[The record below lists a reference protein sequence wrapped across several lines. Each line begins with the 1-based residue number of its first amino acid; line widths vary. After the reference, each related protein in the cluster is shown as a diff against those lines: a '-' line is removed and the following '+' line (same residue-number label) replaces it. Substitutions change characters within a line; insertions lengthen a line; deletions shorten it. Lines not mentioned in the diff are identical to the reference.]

1 MKSHL
6 VAKNCLRS
14 ESAPLNLSKAF
25 LFFVKVQTACLMLLK
40 LTCSFVI
47 ECLITWKHIFH
58 NIKLSV
64 LNCVPCMLKT
74 CSHANVP
81 YMLTCSSALCA
92 YLLMSQRAL
101 CAYMLKSCTLYVL
114 TCSQANV
121 PCVLTCSCANVPCV
135 LTCLRALH
143 AYVLMCQCALVLMFL
158 HALRACMLMFKRA
171 ILNIVNS
178 YIIQIC

>member
-58 NIKLSV
+58 NKVECAKLCALHAKNMLACQRALHAYV
-64 LNCVPCMLKT
+64 LICLVCLLAHEPT
-74 CSHANVP
+74 CFVCLHAQVLRALCA
-81 YMLTCSSALCA
+81 YVLTSQRALCA
-92 YLLMSQRAL
+92 YLLMCQCAL
-101 CAYMLKSCTLYVL
+101 CAYLLTCLACLCAHVPMCLSAYVL
-114 TCSQANV
+114 TCLA
-121 PCVLTCSCANVPCV
+121 C
-135 LTCLRALH
+135 LH
-143 AYVLMCQCALVLMFL
+143 AYV
-158 HALRACMLMFKRA
+158 
-171 ILNIVNS
+171 
-178 YIIQIC
+178 